1 MRLMQF
7 LQEIIHNLNINKNML
22 FKYIDIMRTVN
33 FCFLIPIIK

>member
-1 MRLMQF
+1 MQF

-22 FKYIDIMRTVN
+22 LKYIDITRAVN